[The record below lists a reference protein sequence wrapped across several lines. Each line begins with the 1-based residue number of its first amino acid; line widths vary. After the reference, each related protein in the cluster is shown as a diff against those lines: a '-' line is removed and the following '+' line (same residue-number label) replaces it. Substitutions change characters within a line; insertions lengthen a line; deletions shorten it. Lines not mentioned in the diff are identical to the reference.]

1 MDRQRGIDQWPM
13 GWCHFRVQKRL
24 RQASAQVGG
33 KKISSPMAR
42 SYGLCCPKTESPCI
56 FCDLLFD
63 FCTTQQQKSASIA
76 LLTSP
81 FLNIP
86 LRLMKVLRGLLYMDK
101 RS

>member
-1 MDRQRGIDQWPM
+1 MLPEDRIAL
-13 GWCHFRVQKRL
+13 H
-24 RQASAQVGG
+24 
-33 KKISSPMAR
+33 
-42 SYGLCCPKTESPCI
+42 

-101 RS
+101 RSKADDGVEGK